1 MDQFIDK
8 MKFNKIVD
16 KFFKY
21 CFNCNILYYD
31 SIDCYYSRKE
41 PTLSRKIKFYLR
53 YLIFFIFT
61 IKYSLLSLYPDKLQ
75 GTTLTDI
82 TIIFGE
88 QVNLVHALMLG
99 IGIQLLLCKLT
110 IVYFEGRKNFKVIDM
125 FVDWTARKPIYQ
137 ISRKHE
143 KMLTLKAFI
152 IYYGCMKIIGPIGP
166 LIFTLMAIW
175 TTIVTYLYHDY
186 GNVITLWLWTI
197 VLIIA
202 FNEVLSI
209 SLASIFFFLIPI
221 TLLNYLFDELI
232 EKLRVSIRWNNEQQ
246 IDQVL
251 VNYDQL
257 IGCVQ
262 QLSGPY
268 NTCIGLIY
276 CLVPY
281 NLAIIIEIMNI
292 DISDDLLS
300 KLVKVSFYLLF
311 IGVNIAL
318 FMINQISASITV
330 RNKSIHKYLY
340 PMFINERKRKLQI
353 KLKIDSFI
361 ARLNTQFIGFYCFN
375 LFEFTKMAFYQY
387 SLTVSKSYFLIT
399 NIFTK

>member
-1 MDQFIDK
+1 M
-8 MKFNKIVD
+8 NKILD

-21 CFNCNILYYD
+21 CVNRNIIYYD
-31 SIDCYYSRKE
+31 SIDSYYSRKE

-53 YLIFFIFT
+53 FFIFVIFT

-75 GTTLTDI
+75 GTPLTDI
-82 TIIFGE
+82 IVIFGNKA
-88 QVNLVHALMLG
+88 NLVYALMIG
-99 IGIQLLLCKLT
+99 IGIQLLLSKLP
-110 IVYFEGRKNFKVIDM
+110 IVYYEGRKNLNVIDM
-125 FVDWTARKPIYQ
+125 FVDWMERKPIYR

-143 KMLTLKAFI
+143 KMLTLKAFF
-152 IYYGCMKIIGPIGP
+152 IYYGWMKIIGLIG
-166 LIFTLMAIW
+166 LLCFILMAIW
-175 TTIVTYLYHDY
+175 ATIATYLYHDY
-186 GNVITLWLWTI
+186 GNVISLLLWTM

-202 FNEVLSI
+202 FNELLSI
-209 SLASIFFFLIPI
+209 CLASIFFFLIPI

-251 VNYDQL
+251 AKYYQL

-268 NTCIGLIY
+268 NTYIGLIY

-292 DISDDLLS
+292 DTSDELLS

-311 IGVNIAL
+311 IGINIVL

-340 PMFINERKRKLQI
+340 PMFINERKRKLKI
-353 KLKIDSFI
+353 KLKLDSFI
-361 ARLNTQFIGFYCFN
+361 ARLNTQFIGYYCFN
-375 LFEFTKMAFYQY
+375 LFEFTKMMFYQY
-387 SLTVSKSYFLIT
+387 ALTVSTSYFLIT
-399 NIFTK
+399 NIFHK